1 MFSGPASPGGAE
13 PVGKRGVIMSEPGG
27 DASRKGLIARI
38 WSFISRP
45 SARFALGTLV
55 VTGGIAGILLWGGFN
70 WAMEL
75 SSTETFC
82 VSCHEM
88 RDTVYKELQETV
100 HFTNRSGVRASC
112 SDCHVPKEWH
122 YKVLRK
128 IQATFNE
135 LPKKIIGTIDTP
147 EKFEAQRL
155 ALANHVWATMKA
167 TDSRECRN
175 CHSMASM
182 DSAKQ
187 SRPAQRM
194 HRAAREKGQTCIEC
208 HQGIAHK
215 LPAGWTQ

>member
-1 MFSGPASPGGAE
+1 
-13 PVGKRGVIMSEPGG
+13 MSELGH
-27 DASRKGLIARI
+27 DTTRKGLIART
-38 WSFISRP
+38 WAFISRP

-55 VTGGIAGILLWGGFN
+55 VAGGIAGILFWGAFN
-70 WAMEL
+70 WAMEA
-75 SSTETFC
+75 SNTESFC

-88 RDTVYKELQETV
+88 RNTVYKELQETI
-100 HFTNRSGVRASC
+100 HFTNRTSIRATC

-128 IQATFNE
+128 IQASLNE
-135 LPKKIIGTIDTP
+135 LPKKVMGTIDTP
-147 EKFEAQRL
+147 EKFEAHRL

-175 CHSMASM
+175 CHTMASM
-182 DSAKQ
+182 DIAKQ

-194 HRAAREKGQTCIEC
+194 HRTAIEKGQTCIEC

-215 LPAGWTQ
+215 LPAGWNPPSN